1 MPEIRDVIPG
11 GSVEIQPGC
20 GKEFWG
26 GVICRCPGRVFGHSG
41 LNLLSTSLHMLH
53 PPKCCLWSGCTEP
66 TQLLEKKGRTLN
78 LREGGLVE
86 RLDLNLFAPQ
96 EIPTFCNVFI
106 LNGDLWTGY
115 LLVDLIYLAM
125 LPLQIQLCHIITL
138 EIKFY

>member
-26 GVICRCPGRVFGHSG
+26 CVICRCPGRVFGHSG

-53 PPKCCLWSGCTEP
+53 PPKCCLWSGCTHTALGEKRQDFEP
-66 TQLLEKKGRTLN
+66 QGR
-78 LREGGLVE
+78 LVE
-86 RLDLNLFAPQ
+86 RLDINLFAPQ

-106 LNGDLWTGY
+106 LNGDLWAGY